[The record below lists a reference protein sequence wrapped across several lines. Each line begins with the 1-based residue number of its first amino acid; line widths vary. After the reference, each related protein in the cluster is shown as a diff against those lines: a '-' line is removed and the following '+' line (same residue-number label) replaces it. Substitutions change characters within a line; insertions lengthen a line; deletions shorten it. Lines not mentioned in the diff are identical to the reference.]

1 MSIENDLKTNKKLN
15 LSKKSVINLMY
26 TGNFVLNEINKTL
39 KPFNI
44 TNQQYNVLR
53 ILRGQNKKAIMLSD
67 IQERMINKS
76 SNTTRL
82 IDKLIE
88 KKHVT
93 RSINKSNRRKINIA
107 ITDNGI
113 DFLKEIDPL
122 IDDLEESIVK
132 NLKEE
137 ELLTLNEI
145 LQKTRH

>member
-88 KKHVT
+88 KKYVT
-93 RSINKSNRRKINIA
+93 RSINKINRRKINIA
-107 ITDNGI
+107 ITNNGI

>member
-1 MSIENDLKTNKKLN
+1 MSIEDDLKTNKKLN
-15 LSKKSVINLMY
+15 LSKKSIINLMY

-39 KPFNI
+39 KPFSL

-53 ILRGQNKKAIMLSD
+53 ILRGQNKKKIMLSE
-67 IQERMINKS
+67 IQERMINKN

-88 KKHVT
+88 KEYVT
-93 RSINKSNRRKINIA
+93 RSINKTNRRKINIA
-107 ITDNGI
+107 ITNKGI

-122 IDDLEESIVK
+122 IDSLEKSIIK
-132 NLKEE
+132 NLKKE

-145 LQKTRH
+145 LEKTRH